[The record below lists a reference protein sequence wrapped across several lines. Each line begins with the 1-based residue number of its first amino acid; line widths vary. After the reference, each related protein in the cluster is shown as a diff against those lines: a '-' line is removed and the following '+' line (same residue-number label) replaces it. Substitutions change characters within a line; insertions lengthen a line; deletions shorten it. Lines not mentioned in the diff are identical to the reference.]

1 MKNQDKFNSFE
12 YNIEKSFIK
21 YGRISFL
28 LVLAMIFMFL
38 AYERLAQ
45 PVVFSKITQ
54 SRLEKKIATIND
66 SLLEFMDNSNNIDS
80 NEKFYQ
86 SFYEF
91 SAKTNIRGNM
101 IIYDQNNKVEFIT
114 QPSIEGSVYGKIY
127 NRTFLERVKNSENQ
141 FMISSVSLDSMNDG
155 INTLMLG
162 KIARNNNDEEVG
174 IIYFLDSK
182 IIKDLLQHQSVS
194 HVLIT
199 DANDYVVA
207 TTSESFVGKLNRFT
221 NDNTNN
227 KNILQPNYNVSTK
240 IISNGALKIH
250 ALTLEKPFLEQ
261 YGIIM
266 LFMGL
271 TLMGYQYANKKVAER
286 VGSEASVSINKLV
299 DAVNTLKKGD
309 LEIEVD
315 IRSNDEFE
323 MLGHEF
329 NSMAKQLNTLVNRNQ
344 HLLELR
350 KNAQIKQLEAQF
362 NPHFLYNSLET
373 IRYLI
378 SFDQKR
384 AQKMILNITQLLR
397 YSIDGGNTMV
407 AFKDDLAYLKLYLE
421 INKIRLDERFDY
433 KIDVSKN
440 VSDLVMP
447 KLMIQPLIEN
457 SIKHGYRNSDRL
469 NLQIIGTDDK
479 DNIYISVIDDGGGMS
494 KQVLDNIQKLSRS
507 STVDSKNYG
516 LHSIIQRLNLIYGKN
531 SRMEISSDNDGTAIK
546 LVIPKNSL

>member
-1 MKNQDKFNSFE
+1 MKNQDKINSFE
-12 YNIEKSFIK
+12 NKIKKSFIK
-21 YGRISFL
+21 YGRIPFL
-28 LVLAMIFMFL
+28 LVLAMIFML
-38 AYERLAQ
+38 LSYERVVQ
-45 PVVFSKITQ
+45 PIVFSKITQ
-54 SRLEKKIATIND
+54 NRLEKKIANINE
-66 SLLEFMDNSNNIDS
+66 SLFEFMETSSNIES
-80 NEKFYQ
+80 NEQFYQ
-86 SFYEF
+86 SFYDF

-101 IIYDQNNKVEFIT
+101 IIYDKDNKVQFIT

-141 FMISSVSLDSMNDG
+141 KMISSVSLDSMNDG

-162 KIARNNNDEEVG
+162 SISKNSENEEIG

-182 IIKDLLQHQSVS
+182 IIKNLLQHQSVN

-207 TTSESFVGKLNRFT
+207 TTSDAFVGRLNRFT
-221 NDNTNN
+221 NESGNNDNN
-227 KNILQPNYNVSTK
+227 LQPNYNVSSK
-240 IISNGALKIH
+240 NVCDNSLKIH
-250 ALTLEKPFLEQ
+250 ALTLEKPLLEQ
-261 YGIIM
+261 YGIII

-299 DAVNTLKKGD
+299 AAVNTLKEGD
-309 LEIEVD
+309 LEIKVD
-315 IRSNDEFE
+315 IQSNDEFE
-323 MLGHEF
+323 MLGDEF
-329 NSMAKQLNTLVNRNQ
+329 NTMAKQLNTLVNRNQ
-344 HLLELR
+344 QLLELR

-407 AFKDDLAYLKLYLE
+407 VFKDDLAYLQLYLE

-433 KIDVSKN
+433 NIDVSDN
-440 VSDLVMP
+440 VLELVMP

-469 NLQIIGTDDK
+469 NLQIIGSDDN

-494 KQVLDNIQKLSRS
+494 DEVLENVKKLSRLN
-507 STVDSKNYG
+507 TVDSKNYG

-531 SRMEISSDNDGTAIK
+531 SRMEITSDNDGTSIK
-546 LVIPKNSL
+546 LVIPRNSL